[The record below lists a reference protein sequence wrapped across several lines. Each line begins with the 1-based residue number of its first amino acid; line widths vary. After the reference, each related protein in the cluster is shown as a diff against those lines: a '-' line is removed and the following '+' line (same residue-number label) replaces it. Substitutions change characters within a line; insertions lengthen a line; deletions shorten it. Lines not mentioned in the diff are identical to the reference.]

1 MRCWLLHLSYSAGL
15 HNSMNL
21 EIGACAVPIDD
32 DHVMTMEFRV
42 HGIFARVTR
51 VPCVTNNILL
61 DRNNWDDQF
70 DQ

>member
-1 MRCWLLHLSYSAGL
+1 
-15 HNSMNL
+15 MNL
-21 EIGACAVPIDD
+21 EIGAVPIDD

-51 VPCVTNNILL
+51 VPCVTNNLLL